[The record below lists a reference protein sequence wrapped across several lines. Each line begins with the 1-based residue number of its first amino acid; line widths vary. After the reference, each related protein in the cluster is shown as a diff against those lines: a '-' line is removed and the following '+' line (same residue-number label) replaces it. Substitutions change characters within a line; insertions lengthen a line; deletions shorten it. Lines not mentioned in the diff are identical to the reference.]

1 MLETDMAGDW
11 IKVRCDLHTHPKV
24 LAVVRKLSADCPHTC
39 TVVGGLHYIWVQFD
53 THSTDGVLDGY
64 SLEAFDKMIGITG
77 FSQAIVDIGWL
88 KVLPNGL
95 QMPEFDTH
103 NGKGG
108 KRRAENTKGR
118 RVSRAS
124 AECPQSDRTNCGPEK
139 RREEKS
145 SKSPQPPADAGG
157 VGAKRRKS
165 KRTERQ
171 RFLLCP
177 EFPPGFEAFW
187 AAYPSAGQ
195 KDKAVAAWE
204 WRRAKVEP
212 IADAIVATVMQWT
225 MWWDK
230 HEIRPPKAGDWIKA
244 GNYHESK
251 EVD

>member
-1 MLETDMAGDW
+1 MAGDW

-139 RREEKS
+139 RREE
-145 SKSPQPPADAGG
+145 
-157 VGAKRRKS
+157 
-165 KRTERQ
+165 
-171 RFLLCP
+171 F
-177 EFPPGFEAFW
+177 
-187 AAYPSAGQ
+187 
-195 KDKAVAAWE
+195 
-204 WRRAKVEP
+204 
-212 IADAIVATVMQWT
+212 
-225 MWWDK
+225 
-230 HEIRPPKAGDWIKA
+230 
-244 GNYHESK
+244 
-251 EVD
+251 